1 LEPLLSRLNWRVG
14 RRVAAFAAFAV
25 LGAACLPVHPA
36 APPLAPPPPDVP
48 LPANSPTLSVDT
60 NYVTGLDRPWD
71 IAFLPSGTML
81 YTENDRGTISAY
93 INAGE
98 PRRVLGVVP
107 NLDPSGEGG
116 LMGLAVDPNFPAS
129 PFLYACYSNLSPSDN
144 RVVRITL
151 DPNLPMNSAIT
162 AVTPIITG
170 MAHQGFHDGCRL
182 RFQPGANPSALF
194 VTMGDAAIGPAPQ
207 APESLNGKI
216 LRVQTDGSPY
226 PSNPYFDG
234 GINKAR
240 IFTFGHRNPQGIAFR
255 PGSGAPYSVEHGP
268 DWNDEV
274 NRLVAG
280 ANGGWDPEPP
290 GYNQKTSMT
299 DLAKFP
305 NAMRPVWRSGDGG
318 TIAPSGATFLSGA
331 QWKSWD
337 GVLAVAVLKGS
348 QLRLMYLDGPGNVA
362 GSTAIL
368 KNGVRLRSAVQGP
381 DGNLYIST
389 DQRNGSNATNG
400 QDQIWKVVPV

>member
-1 LEPLLSRLNWRVG
+1 MSRLNWRVG

-226 PSNPYFDG
+226 PSNPVLRRRHQQG
-234 GINKAR
+234 PHLHVRAPQPA
-240 IFTFGHRNPQGIAFR
+240 GHRVPSRVGRAVLRRAR
-255 PGSGAPYSVEHGP
+255 PGLERRGEPARRRGQRWLGP
-268 DWNDEV
+268 
-274 NRLVAG
+274 
-280 ANGGWDPEPP
+280 
-290 GYNQKTSMT
+290 
-299 DLAKFP
+299 
-305 NAMRPVWRSGDGG
+305 
-318 TIAPSGATFLSGA
+318 GATRLQPEDVDDRPRQVPERDA
-331 QWKSWD
+331 PR
-337 GVLAVAVLKGS
+337 LA
-348 QLRLMYLDGPGNVA
+348 LR
-362 GSTAIL
+362 
-368 KNGVRLRSAVQGP
+368 
-381 DGNLYIST
+381 
-389 DQRNGSNATNG
+389 
-400 QDQIWKVVPV
+400 

>member
-1 LEPLLSRLNWRVG
+1 
-14 RRVAAFAAFAV
+14 
-25 LGAACLPVHPA
+25 VHPA

-337 GVLAVAVLKGS
+337 GVLAVAVL
-348 QLRLMYLDGPGNVA
+348 
-362 GSTAIL
+362 
-368 KNGVRLRSAVQGP
+368 
-381 DGNLYIST
+381 
-389 DQRNGSNATNG
+389 
-400 QDQIWKVVPV
+400 

>member
-1 LEPLLSRLNWRVG
+1 MN
-14 RRVAAFAAFAV
+14 
-25 LGAACLPVHPA
+25 
-36 APPLAPPPPDVP
+36 
-48 LPANSPTLSVDT
+48 
-60 NYVTGLDRPWD
+60 GLDRPWD

-116 LMGLAVDPNFPAS
+116 LMGLAVDPNFPTS

-182 RFQPGANPSALF
+182 RFQPGANPSG
-194 VTMGDAAIGPAPQ
+194 VVRHHGRRRDRHRRRR

-226 PSNPYFDG
+226 PGNPYFDG

-255 PGSGAPYSVEHGP
+255 PGSDAPYSVEHGP
-268 DWNDEV
+268 DCERRGQPARRRGQRWVGTRSHPATTRRRPDDRPRQVPERDAP
-274 NRLVAG
+274 RLALG
-280 ANGGWDPEPP
+280 
-290 GYNQKTSMT
+290 
-299 DLAKFP
+299 
-305 NAMRPVWRSGDGG
+305 
-318 TIAPSGATFLSGA
+318 
-331 QWKSWD
+331 
-337 GVLAVAVLKGS
+337 
-348 QLRLMYLDGPGNVA
+348 
-362 GSTAIL
+362 
-368 KNGVRLRSAVQGP
+368 
-381 DGNLYIST
+381 
-389 DQRNGSNATNG
+389 
-400 QDQIWKVVPV
+400 